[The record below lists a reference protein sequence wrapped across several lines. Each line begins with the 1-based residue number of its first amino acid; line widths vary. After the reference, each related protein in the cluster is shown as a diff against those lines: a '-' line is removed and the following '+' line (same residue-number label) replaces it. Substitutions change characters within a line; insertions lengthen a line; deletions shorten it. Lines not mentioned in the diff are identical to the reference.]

1 MSIPS
6 SSSEREARRPPAR
19 WHEPSEPGLMDLPLP
34 FLRVRPTDPR
44 VGALREALHDL
55 DPLADRLAQWVQ
67 ESPANRGTFTRA
79 VERGLGSV
87 DSPPEPLAAFF
98 AHVDHTPDWLDRDA
112 VRLGTETMLRVGAG
126 GYAALGAVAL
136 TSGYL
141 ASGAV
146 KPLAMTGQLLR
157 MARRRLIETSKF
169 VLEVSLSG
177 DVGRFSS
184 AFRAA
189 LHVRLMHAMVRRSL
203 RASPRWRTE
212 LWGEPINQHDMV
224 ATHLEFSS
232 VYLLGLLA
240 QGYVITRREREAV
253 MHLWRHVGR
262 ISGVREDL
270 VPRTFREGVEL
281 GWIINRTEAGPDED
295 SRALAAALMAAS
307 RELHVE
313 NMGPVL
319 GALRARGEAGLSRF
333 VIGRRASDALG
344 LPDDLFQYAPYVLSP
359 ATAAVEIARRVIPGA
374 RAVTIR
380 LGAHL
385 AKRAI
390 DSALGDEPPPF
401 VPSST

>member
-1 MSIPS
+1 MSSPS
-6 SSSEREARRPPAR
+6 SSSVREIRRPPAR
-19 WHEPSEPGLMDLPLP
+19 WHEPAAPGLMDLDLP
-34 FLRVRPTDPR
+34 FVRVRSNDAR
-44 VGALREALHDL
+44 IAALRDALHEA
-55 DPLADRLAQWVQ
+55 DPLADRLALWVQ
-67 ESPANRGTFTRA
+67 ESPAHRALFSRA
-79 VERGLGSV
+79 VEHGIHTIP
-87 DSPPEPLAAFF
+87 SPAEPLAAFF
-98 AHVDHTPDWLDRDA
+98 AHVDAVPPWLDRDA

-126 GYAALGAVAL
+126 GYAALGSVAL
-136 TSGYL
+136 MSGYL

-189 LHVRLMHAMVRRSL
+189 LHVRLLHAMVRRGL
-203 RASPRWRTE
+203 RASPEWRTE

-240 QGYVITRREREAV
+240 QGFVITRREREAV
-253 MHLWRHVGR
+253 MHLWRHLGR
-262 ISGVREDL
+262 VSGVRDDL
-270 VPRTFREGVEL
+270 LPRTFREGVEL
-281 GWIINRTEAGPDED
+281 GWIINRSEAGPDDD
-295 SRALAAALMAAS
+295 SRALAAALMQAS

-319 GALRARGEAGLSRF
+319 GSLRARGEVGLSRF
-333 VIGRRASDALG
+333 VLGRRASDALG
-344 LPDDLFQYAPYVLSP
+344 LPDDAFQYAPLLLSP
-359 ATAAVEIARRVIPGA
+359 ATAALELVRRVIPGA
-374 RAVTIR
+374 RLASIR

-390 DSALGDEPPPF
+390 DGALQGKPPPF
-401 VPSST
+401 APAPG